1 MNKKIILVF
10 ISIYFTA
17 FCFATDIYR
26 NGRIGDCNDWITEI
40 NQDEVML
47 YTDFDKYDR
56 DYYPQFMYSNG
67 KFYYEG
73 KLRFIDL
80 RDKKSL
86 DIPNCKT
93 ERYLVLKNNDIV
105 LYFKNN
111 QKAEMESFN
120 PWLKGF
126 EEGCY
131 CLITE
136 TTSTS
141 TIKTSS
147 VLNEKGRL
155 YSGSNLLQ
163 KAVENVSDANFFQ
176 LANPWIEGNIDYGI
190 GEYFELSGEGVLNDY
205 IYISI
210 GYVDITKPYLY
221 EQNSRPSAFDVYI
234 DDTYWKTISLED
246 TPDPQRFE
254 FSDATNI
261 KKDSSIRFVI
271 KDVYKGTKYKDTCVN
286 FIFFAKKSTTG
297 YIE

>member
-1 MNKKIILVF
+1 MNKFIISFF
-10 ISIYFTA
+10 ISIFLSVSCFT
-17 FCFATDIYR
+17 TEIYR
-26 NGRIGDCNDWITEI
+26 NGRIGDCEGWITEI

-67 KFYYEG
+67 KFYYKG

-80 RDKKSL
+80 RDKKRL
-86 DIPNCKT
+86 DMPECKT
-93 ERYLVLKNNDIV
+93 ERYLVLKNNDII

-111 QKAEMESFN
+111 QKVEIESIN
-120 PWLKGF
+120 PWFNGF

-131 CLITE
+131 WIITE

-141 TIKTSS
+141 KIKTSS
-147 VLNEKGRL
+147 ELNEKGTI
-155 YSGSNLLQ
+155 YSGNNLLK
-163 KAVENVSDANFFQ
+163 KATENESDDNFFQ
-176 LANPWIEGNIDYGI
+176 LANPWIEGDKDYGI

-210 GYVDITKPYLY
+210 GYVDINKPYLY
-221 EQNSRPSAFDVYI
+221 ELNSRPSAFDVYI
-234 DDTYWKTISLED
+234 DGIYWKTITLED

-254 FSDATNI
+254 LYGSADI
-261 KKDSSIRFVI
+261 KENSTIRFVI